1 MNANLLVL
9 SVFRDFIWIYHHKEG
24 SGPHPGR
31 HGTPPV
37 TIDYVMDLSIPCVMY
52 GHPVLRIVVIT
63 YTGNAVITIRPI
75 SSYRHAAAPQAENK
89 RPLCIH
95 LALYLIKR
103 HPGIVA

>member
-1 MNANLLVL
+1 
-9 SVFRDFIWIYHHKEG
+9 
-24 SGPHPGR
+24 
-31 HGTPPV
+31 
-37 TIDYVMDLSIPCVMY
+37 MY